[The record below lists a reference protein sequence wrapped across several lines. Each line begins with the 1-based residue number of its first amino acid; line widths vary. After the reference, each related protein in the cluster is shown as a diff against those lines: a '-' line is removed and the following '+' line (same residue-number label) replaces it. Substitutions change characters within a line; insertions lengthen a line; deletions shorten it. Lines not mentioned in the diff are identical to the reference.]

1 MNFSLDIKPLKPEHW
16 PAVRSIYMEG
26 IATGNATFQ
35 EVAPQWREWDDA
47 HLQLCRMVATE
58 GNEVLGWAA
67 LAPVS
72 RRPVY
77 AGVAEVSIYVA
88 EAARGRGVG
97 KQLMMKLI
105 ADSEAAGIW
114 TLQAGIFPENAASL
128 RLHIAAGFRVVGT
141 RMRLGNLQGRWRDVV
156 LLELRSAVAGV

>member
-1 MNFSLDIKPLKPEHW
+1 MTPEHW

-35 EVAPQWREWDDA
+35 QIAPEWPEWDEA

-58 GNEVLGWAA
+58 SDEVVGWAA

-77 AGVAEVSIYVA
+77 AGLAEVSVYVA
-88 EAARGRGVG
+88 ESARGRGVG
-97 KQLMMKLI
+97 KLLMMRLI
-105 ADSEAAGIW
+105 AYSEAAGVW
-114 TLQAGIFPENAASL
+114 TLQAGIFPENEASL
-128 RLHIAAGFRVVGT
+128 RLHVAAGFRVVGI
-141 RMRLGNLQGRWRDVV
+141 RARLGNLNGRWRDVV
-156 LLELRSAVAGV
+156 LLEHRSSVAGV